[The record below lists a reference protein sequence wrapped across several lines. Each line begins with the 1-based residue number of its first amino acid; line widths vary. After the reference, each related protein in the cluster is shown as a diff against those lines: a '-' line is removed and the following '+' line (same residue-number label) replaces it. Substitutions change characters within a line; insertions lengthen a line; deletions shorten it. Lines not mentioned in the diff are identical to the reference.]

1 MVLYC
6 SAFGCRNSGLTP
18 GIHFFH
24 FPKDDTL
31 RKQWIIKMRRENF
44 TPSKFSVLCSE
55 HFEESDL
62 EPKCRPS
69 FLRSLL
75 MSEERIK
82 SVRPRLL
89 PGTVPSKF
97 QYKLYTGTKS
107 NFSKQ
112 DCTRPRKAFEKR
124 ERNRTLAEIGLATTS
139 SKSTKAGPT
148 LAQNTVPEN
157 KKDDEKQSA
166 QDQDATIMDT
176 LYSQV
181 PENEMQVC
189 MDQISVNTFEPQST
203 ESHKTSNEVDLH
215 LTIMDVTEL
224 QEAAKNAC
232 SISRTV
238 TIDIEPKKVL
248 MKSRKTQTTN
258 FIPQESS
265 TPKKR
270 KIKDSNEY
278 SDNLNSHNLSSLS
291 SLSSASDSTFN
302 DISLND
308 SNNYYNFSTDVKG
321 HDPHKEKKY
330 IIFETCL
337 MQLFARCLICNVLN
351 PEVTLFTSGTMVT
364 AYGKC
369 KKKLHLEMV

>member
-181 PENEMQVC
+181 PVSQ
-189 MDQISVNTFEPQST
+189 
-203 ESHKTSNEVDLH
+203 
-215 LTIMDVTEL
+215 
-224 QEAAKNAC
+224 
-232 SISRTV
+232 
-238 TIDIEPKKVL
+238 
-248 MKSRKTQTTN
+248 
-258 FIPQESS
+258 
-265 TPKKR
+265 
-270 KIKDSNEY
+270 
-278 SDNLNSHNLSSLS
+278 
-291 SLSSASDSTFN
+291 
-302 DISLND
+302 
-308 SNNYYNFSTDVKG
+308 
-321 HDPHKEKKY
+321 
-330 IIFETCL
+330 
-337 MQLFARCLICNVLN
+337 
-351 PEVTLFTSGTMVT
+351 
-364 AYGKC
+364 
-369 KKKLHLEMV
+369 